1 MATSGEETDQDI
13 LAPDYSPNPSTSDFL
28 AKIIDK
34 VTFGL
39 VTVAVTTPALTKRW
53 GGAPWGRGA
62 GKIGFLFFK
71 KSSYLLMIQAFSLR
85 VYLYL
90 PDLMDKLNVQKKL
103 MNKQ

>member
-53 GGAPWGRGA
+53 GGAPWGRENW
-62 GKIGFLFFK
+62 FPVFK
-71 KSSYLLMIQAFSLR
+71 KI
-85 VYLYL
+85 
-90 PDLMDKLNVQKKL
+90 KLSTDDTSI
-103 MNKQ
+103 